1 MTKANT
7 LKISSEVVHSEEY
20 LPLAA
25 KAVAEAYKQVNP
37 TNLDYQDKLD
47 TWAETGGHLPV
58 IMGSGMAVDAPYLL
72 NKMVEEEN
80 SYKTILTMCI
90 NLLNGNDRSW
100 KEAYRLSRAVRNA

>member
-25 KAVAEAYKQVNP
+25 KAVAEAFEKHHVSHPQ
-37 TNLDYQDKLD
+37 QDVLNK
-47 TWAETGGHLPV
+47 WAETGGHFPI
-58 IMGSGMAVDAPYLL
+58 IMGSGMAVYAPYLL

-80 SYKTILTMCI
+80 SYDAILAMAK
-90 NLLNGNDRSW
+90 NLLLGNDRSW